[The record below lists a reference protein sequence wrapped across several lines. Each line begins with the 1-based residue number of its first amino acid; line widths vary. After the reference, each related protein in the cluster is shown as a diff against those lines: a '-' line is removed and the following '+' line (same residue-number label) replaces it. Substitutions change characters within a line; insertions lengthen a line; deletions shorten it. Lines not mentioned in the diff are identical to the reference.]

1 MLRTFLFCLDPELL
15 INLFSVSVQKP
26 GLFIL
31 ANNSR
36 SKQNE
41 TNLEHPFED
50 IDKWET
56 CAKCKQKLLNSMVVG
71 VQFFTQIYLVSQ
83 KK

>member
-1 MLRTFLFCLDPELL
+1 M
-15 INLFSVSVQKP
+15 SVQKP

>member
-31 ANNSR
+31 AKNSR

>member
-1 MLRTFLFCLDPELL
+1 MFRIFLLCLDPELL
-15 INLFSVSVQKP
+15 INLVPVSVQKP

-41 TNLEHPFED
+41 TNLEHPFEN
-50 IDKWET
+50 IGK
-56 CAKCKQKLLNSMVVG
+56 
-71 VQFFTQIYLVSQ
+71 
-83 KK
+83 